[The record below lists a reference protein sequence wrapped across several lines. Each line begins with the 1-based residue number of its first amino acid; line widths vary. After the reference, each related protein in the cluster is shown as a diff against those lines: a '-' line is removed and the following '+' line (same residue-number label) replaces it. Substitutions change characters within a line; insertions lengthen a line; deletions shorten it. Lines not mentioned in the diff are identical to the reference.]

1 MEERLLFF
9 QKGIAPGKNADAI
22 RKVLDQLSL
31 EQEEDQEDQEM
42 EDAPE
47 PVLPLIDA
55 EPTKKKKKSKKR
67 KLEEVE
73 MDGDDGS
80 EGEHVKKVKLSKEEK
95 KALKKEKKRE
105 RKEKEAK
112 EAAEVSRAPWCP
124 PTSYLIRVRT
134 HPRRRK
140 KRKGK
145 RKIRL
150 RGRKKGRASTDAH
163 SPRPIYF
170 ISFPFAHIVTFLH
183 ICKLCFVHVITLLWS
198 RATLPI
204 ALAVDV
210 VSTKM
215 MVYCYKQLRSIIST
229 RNRKFVTV
237 NPYASY
243 VMCSDPSPRS
253 GYQTPASPVDWR

>member
-1 MEERLLFF
+1 MFF

-31 EQEEDQEDQEM
+31 EQEEDQEM
-42 EDAPE
+42 ADAAE

-55 EPTKKKKKSKKR
+55 EPTTKKKKKDKKKR

-80 EGEHVKKVKLSKEEK
+80 EGEPVKKVKLSKEEK

-112 EAAEVSRAPWCP
+112 EAAEVSRAPCCP
-124 PTSYLIRVRT
+124 PTSYLIRARA

-140 KRKGK
+140 KKKGK
-145 RKIRL
+145 RKRRL
-150 RGRKKGRASTDAH
+150 KGRKKGRASTDAH
-163 SPRPIYF
+163 SPRPHIF

-183 ICKLCFVHVITLLWS
+183 ICKFMLC
-198 RATLPI
+198 ACNI
-204 ALAVDV
+204 APL
-210 VSTKM
+210 
-215 MVYCYKQLRSIIST
+215 
-229 RNRKFVTV
+229 
-237 NPYASY
+237 
-243 VMCSDPSPRS
+243 VMCNPPPHSAGSRRGINKDD
-253 GYQTPASPVDWR
+253 GILLQTTIQSTFHHINKKS